1 MGYATGWFGCG
12 GGEEGNGGVGTEHGF
27 SGEGFDGG
35 ELGGTGFVGGR
46 GEELDVDVCVLFDGV
61 FGGDGADGFG
71 YGEDELVGFFCGGV
85 VQFGSM
91 LWVCGFD
98 D

>member
-1 MGYATGWFGCG
+1 MSG
-12 GGEEGNGGVGTEHGF
+12 G
-27 SGEGFDGG
+27 
-35 ELGGTGFVGGR
+35 
-46 GEELDVDVCVLFDGV
+46 GEELDVDVGVFFDGV
-61 FGGDGADGFG
+61 FGGNGADGLG
-71 YGEDELVGFFCGGV
+71 DCEDELVSFFCGGV

>member
-1 MGYATGWFGCG
+1 M
-12 GGEEGNGGVGTEHGF
+12 
-27 SGEGFDGG
+27 
-35 ELGGTGFVGGR
+35 GGR
-46 GEELDVDVCVLFDGV
+46 GEELDMDVGVFFDGV

-98 D
+98 DGGAGVVGSPGETLPEFLG